1 MAHSGI
7 TFPCKLIEKTLPFG
21 YIVESFTGIFLLKRY
36 SIHEIL
42 HFVFKKIK
50 DIYIYMVINKKV
62 VKYFMRI

>member
-42 HFVFKKIK
+42 TSTTLCIQEKKGYLCLYGDK
-50 DIYIYMVINKKV
+50 
-62 VKYFMRI
+62 